1 MTPCTKRGYRTR
13 AEALGKV
20 GVALKNRRRYHK
32 PRAYRC
38 PECGLFH
45 LTRAVARESTFRK
58 RSKVR
63 EAEAVEDADEGGV
76 L

>member
-1 MTPCTKRGYRTR
+1 MKSCTKRGYRTR

-38 PECGLFH
+38 PECGAFH

-63 EAEAVEDADEGGV
+63 EAEAGEERDE
-76 L
+76 